1 MRKHLDQRRQADME
15 EIKRKQKAKSQ
26 DIVDK
31 QNMNAELNRAEKDKQ
46 IRDERAA
53 KLEVE
58 RQKRL
63 NKNKKAG
70 SVASTSWAIEG
81 KYSVSGLPLLV
92 VEPHTPPEDPVQY
105 KIS

>member
-1 MRKHLDQRRQADME
+1 MNSEMTRAD
-15 EIKRKQKAKSQ
+15 
-26 DIVDK
+26 
-31 QNMNAELNRAEKDKQ
+31 KDKQ
-46 IRDERAA
+46 IREERAA
-53 KLEVE
+53 KLEAE

-81 KYSVSGLPLLV
+81 KYSASGLPLLV
-92 VEPHTPPEDPVQY
+92 VEPHTTPEDPVQY